1 MHMPTTI
8 TSTNTHTHILR
19 SHFIKCAQSHP
30 LPPPPPSH
38 LTPGQVRKQTLQLP
52 SDLPHPPR
60 NTMRNNYANLNKRPL
75 CARAQRQSA
84 LNGDGVGGYL
94 PCGAATHHHTG
105 TLYRLYQQLSPEHTL
120 TRAPPQ
126 NTEHGYTHGHGRHA
140 AKRPPPRRRL
150 CTAPR
155 ILCTRFPVIIIIVHT
170 AAAECTHCEATN
182 PPTYALSICARVCIK
197 AITTKHTNT

>member
-1 MHMPTTI
+1 MRCGHPTI
-8 TSTNTHTHILR
+8 
-19 SHFIKCAQSHP
+19 
-30 LPPPPPSH
+30 
-38 LTPGQVRKQTLQLP
+38 
-52 SDLPHPPR
+52 
-60 NTMRNNYANLNKRPL
+60 
-75 CARAQRQSA
+75 
-84 LNGDGVGGYL
+84 
-94 PCGAATHHHTG
+94 TG

-170 AAAECTHCEATN
+170 VAAECTHCAATK
-182 PPTYALSICARVCIK
+182 PTHICTEHMRARVHK
-197 AITTKHTNT
+197 GDHNKTHKHLTPLQKRAERARGRASSSCEWGGGTSCEWVRVGASGGDGGAALCSRTMALHPIRLGWCFLNT